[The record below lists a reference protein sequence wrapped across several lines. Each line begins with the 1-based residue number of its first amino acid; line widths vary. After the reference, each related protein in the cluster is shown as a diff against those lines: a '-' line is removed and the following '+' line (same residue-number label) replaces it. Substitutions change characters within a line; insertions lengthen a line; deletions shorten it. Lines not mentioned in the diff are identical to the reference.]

1 MRVLRMLL
9 AGLIVCSAANM
20 SSFAAGKGK
29 NSIVL
34 EGSTTVL
41 PIAQAAAEAFMAKY
55 EGDISVRGGGSGV
68 GVASLL
74 DKKCD
79 ICDSSRP
86 ISDAEL
92 RTAAGR
98 GVDVKAN
105 VIAMD
110 GICVIVNPGNK
121 IEELSKQQII
131 DIFTGKISNWS
142 KLGSDNQPIVVVSR
156 DSASGTFEAFGVLA
170 LKGAKVRADA
180 LMQASNKAIAD
191 IIAKTSGAIG
201 YVGLGYVTES
211 IKSVKIGGISA
222 NKKTVLSGK
231 YPYSRPL
238 LMYTNGPAKGLAK
251 DLIDFILSK
260 EGQKIVEEQGFVALN
275 D

>member
-1 MRVLRMLL
+1 MKLLKVFL
-9 AGLIVCSAANM
+9 AGLMVFSAANIRVY
-20 SSFAAGKGK
+20 AAGKEK

-41 PIAQAAAEAFMAKY
+41 PIAQAAAEAFMEKY
-55 EGDISVRGGGSGV
+55 DGDISVRGGGSGV

-110 GICVIVNPGNK
+110 GICMIINPGNK
-121 IEELSKQQII
+121 IAELTKQQVL
-131 DIFTGKISNWS
+131 DIFTGKVSNWS
-142 KLGSDNQPIVVVSR
+142 KIGGDNEKIVVVSR
-156 DSASGTFEAFGVLA
+156 DSASGTFEAFGALA
-170 LKGAKVRADA
+170 LKGAKVRPDA
-180 LMQASNKAIAD
+180 LMQSSNKAVAD
-191 IIAKTSGAIG
+191 IISKTKGAIG
-201 YVGLGYVTES
+201 YVGIGYLTET
-211 IKSVKIGGISA
+211 VKAVPIGGISVT
-222 NKKTVLSGK
+222 KETVLSGK

-238 LMYTNGPAKGLAK
+238 FMYTNGPAK
-251 DLIDFILSK
+251 DLSK
-260 EGQKIVEEQGFVALN
+260 EFIDFVLSKDGQKIVEEQGFVALN